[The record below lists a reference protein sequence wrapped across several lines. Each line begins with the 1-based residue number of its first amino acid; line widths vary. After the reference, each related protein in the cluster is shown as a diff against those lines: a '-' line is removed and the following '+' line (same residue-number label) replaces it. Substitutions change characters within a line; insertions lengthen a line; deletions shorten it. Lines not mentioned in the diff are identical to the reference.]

1 MKKFSKKIKIIVSKN
16 MVLQIKLNMRS
27 INNKNINKNNSKKKT
42 ILKFKMASIIKK
54 NNNSLF
60 NKIKKVWTIQELP
73 LMNKK
78 SKYKFWK

>member
-1 MKKFSKKIKIIVSKN
+1 LKKFSKKIKIIVSKN

-27 INNKNINKNNSKKKT
+27 INNKNINKNNSKKKI

-60 NKIKKVWTIQELP
+60 NKIKKV
-73 LMNKK
+73 
-78 SKYKFWK
+78 

>member
-1 MKKFSKKIKIIVSKN
+1 

-60 NKIKKVWTIQELP
+60 NKIKKV
-73 LMNKK
+73 
-78 SKYKFWK
+78 

>member
-1 MKKFSKKIKIIVSKN
+1 
-16 MVLQIKLNMRS
+16 
-27 INNKNINKNNSKKKT
+27 
-42 ILKFKMASIIKK
+42 MASIIKK